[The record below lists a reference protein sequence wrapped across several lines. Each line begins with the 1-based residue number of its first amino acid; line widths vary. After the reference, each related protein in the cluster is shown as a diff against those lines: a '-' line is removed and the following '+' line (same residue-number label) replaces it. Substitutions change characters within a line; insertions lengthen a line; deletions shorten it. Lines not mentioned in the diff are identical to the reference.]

1 MTQLSP
7 IPHRGFIHRPFH
19 ALFIL
24 HPQVRINPVLQPGKH
39 CLGRFQFVKRATR
52 AFGVADAV
60 AQRQAPAVPHMINT
74 PMPWLA
80 HFIEL
85 AAMVDLGP
93 AALAFDEVVI
103 GDVFA

>member
-39 CLGRFQFVKRATR
+39 RLGCFQFVIQL
-52 AFGVADAV
+52 G
-60 AQRQAPAVPHMINT
+60 
-74 PMPWLA
+74 LA
-80 HFIEL
+80 
-85 AAMVDLGP
+85 
-93 AALAFDEVVI
+93 
-103 GDVFA
+103 